1 MFFQTLSGS
10 VVILFAML
18 GIIFV
23 VALLATALLRG
34 IFLTDVEAA
43 GTTTVSEPS
52 TEHGFRQAAY
62 FRSKVSI
69 PDGPT
74 MSTAR

>member
-1 MFFQTLSGS
+1 MFFQTLIGS

-23 VALLATALLRG
+23 VALLATAMLRG

-43 GTTTVSEPS
+43 DTTTVSEPS
-52 TEHGFRQAAY
+52 TEHRFRQAA
-62 FRSKVSI
+62 
-69 PDGPT
+69 
-74 MSTAR
+74 

>member
-10 VVILFAML
+10 LVILFAML

-23 VALLATALLRG
+23 LALLGTALLRW

-43 GTTTVSEPS
+43 ETTTVSEPS
-52 TEHGFRQAAY
+52 SEHRFRQAA
-62 FRSKVSI
+62 
-69 PDGPT
+69 
-74 MSTAR
+74 

>member
-10 VVILFAML
+10 LVILLAVL

-23 VALLATALLRG
+23 IALLGTALLRG

-43 GTTTVSEPS
+43 ETTTVSETS
-52 TEHGFRQAAY
+52 SEHQFRQAA
-62 FRSKVSI
+62 
-69 PDGPT
+69 
-74 MSTAR
+74 

>member
-23 VALLATALLRG
+23 VALLATALLRW

-43 GTTTVSEPS
+43 ETTTVSEPF
-52 TEHGFRQAAY
+52 TEHGFRQAA
-62 FRSKVSI
+62 
-69 PDGPT
+69 
-74 MSTAR
+74 

>member
-10 VVILFAML
+10 LVILLAIL

-23 VALLATALLRG
+23 IALFVTALLRW

-43 GTTTVSEPS
+43 ETTTVSEPS
-52 TEHGFRQAAY
+52 SEPQFRQAA
-62 FRSKVSI
+62 
-69 PDGPT
+69 
-74 MSTAR
+74 

>member
-10 VVILFAML
+10 LVILFAML

-23 VALLATALLRG
+23 LALLATGLLRG

-43 GTTTVSEPS
+43 ETTTVYEPASE
-52 TEHGFRQAAY
+52 HRFRQAA
-62 FRSKVSI
+62 
-69 PDGPT
+69 
-74 MSTAR
+74 

>member
-10 VVILFAML
+10 LVIVLAVL

-23 VALLATALLRG
+23 IALLGTALLRG

-43 GTTTVSEPS
+43 ETTTVSEAPP
-52 TEHGFRQAAY
+52 EHQFRQAA
-62 FRSKVSI
+62 
-69 PDGPT
+69 
-74 MSTAR
+74 